1 MAYVSFFTVTFRDAA
16 VNRAAVPFFSATS
29 YARFVNTPTAAQNP
43 EYEMLPPNLENAVY
57 GLLVTPALH
66 LADKHGM
73 LAELLAHSPLTGGQ
87 VAARIAADPD
97 TVERLLLVLTSAGL
111 LHRDDAG
118 AFAVDPVAAPYLD
131 SKNPSYV
138 GGFVKHMVDALAQLP
153 RLEQYV
159 GRGKEAVDAG
169 LPTPYE
175 RFYTD
180 DLSTEEFMGAMW
192 SLSYGISQEIAE
204 LADLGESSLLI
215 DVGGANG
222 PFAIA
227 ALERNPALRA
237 IVFDLPPVQPHL
249 ERMRDKYG
257 MTDRLSFTGGDFF
270 TDELPRGDVVAFGYV
285 MSNWPDPEC
294 GALLRKAFH
303 ACRPG
308 GRALILDRLFEDDRS
323 GPLST
328 AVMNLTMQVE
338 THGVHRTAAE
348 FETLLTAAGF
358 TACTVH
364 RTSRDK
370 HLIIGHKRA

>member
-1 MAYVSFFTVTFRDAA
+1 
-16 VNRAAVPFFSATS
+16 
-29 YARFVNTPTAAQNP
+29 
-43 EYEMLPPNLENAVY
+43 MLPPNLENAVY
-57 GLLVTPALH
+57 GLIVTPALH
-66 LADKHGM
+66 LADKYGM
-73 LAELLAHSPLTGGQ
+73 LAELLAHGPLAGAE

-118 AFAVDPVAAPYLD
+118 AFAVDPAAAPFVD
-131 SKNPSYV
+131 SENPGYV
-138 GGFVKHMVDALAQLP
+138 GGFVKHMVDALEQLP
-153 RLEQYV
+153 RLEQYLA
-159 GRGKEAVDAG
+159 RGKDAVDAG
-169 LPTPYE
+169 LPAPYE
-175 RFYTD
+175 RFYSD
-180 DLSTEEFMGAMW
+180 ELSTSDFMSAMW

-204 LADLGESSLLI
+204 LAELGADGLLI

-237 IVFDLPPVQPHL
+237 IVFDLPQIGPHL
-249 ERMRDKYG
+249 ERMRDKCG

-270 TDELPRGDVVAFGYV
+270 ADDLPRGDVIAFGYV

-294 GALLRKAFH
+294 GQLLRKAFR

-308 GRALILDRLFEDDRS
+308 GRAMILDRLFEDDRS

-328 AVMNLTMQVE
+328 AVMNLTMEVE

-348 FETLLTAAGF
+348 FETLLTDAGF
-358 TACTVH
+358 TDCTVR

-370 HLIIGHKRA
+370 HLIVGHKPAL